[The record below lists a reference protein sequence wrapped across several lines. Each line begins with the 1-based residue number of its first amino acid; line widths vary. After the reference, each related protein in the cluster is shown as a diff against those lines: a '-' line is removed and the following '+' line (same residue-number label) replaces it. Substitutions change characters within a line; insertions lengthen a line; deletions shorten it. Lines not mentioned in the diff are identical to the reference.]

1 MTTLPLPFDSPL
13 LQAVRA
19 VRAEACAPDPYAFT
33 LTEVAHFTV
42 VGIPVAQPRGRARV
56 VHIGNKT
63 RAQITT
69 AQREHPVHQWTACLC
84 ATKSIYTSLAA
95 RVTNNLL

>member
-1 MTTLPLPFDSPL
+1 MSYDDPVSADEV
-13 LQAVRA
+13 VRSI
-19 VRAEACAPDPYAFT
+19 AEAELPQADN
-33 LTEVAHFTV
+33 EVRM
-42 VGIPVAQPRGRARV
+42 Q
-56 VHIGNKT
+56 

-69 AQREHPVHQWTACLC
+69 AQREYPVHQWTACLC